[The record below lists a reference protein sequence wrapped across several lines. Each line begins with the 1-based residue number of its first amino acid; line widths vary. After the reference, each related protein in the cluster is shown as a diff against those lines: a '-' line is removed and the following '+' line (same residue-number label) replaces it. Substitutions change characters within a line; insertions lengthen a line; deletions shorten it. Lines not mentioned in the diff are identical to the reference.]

1 MGPQVVLVSSAE
13 ETAFEVRGILSETG
27 LGRRR
32 TVSNG
37 SSNGTLNASSNGSHR
52 WISSGEAGTFVRV
65 GQHLFGPELDE
76 ADHWEPPV
84 GTGRPGRRPE
94 ALQSEALGPEEMLNR

>member
-37 SSNGTLNASSNGSHR
+37 NSTGTLNAGSNGSHR

-76 ADHWEPPV
+76 ADHWDPPV
-84 GTGRPGRRPE
+84 TGRPGRGPE
-94 ALQSEALGPEEMLNR
+94 ALQSEEMRSEEMLNW